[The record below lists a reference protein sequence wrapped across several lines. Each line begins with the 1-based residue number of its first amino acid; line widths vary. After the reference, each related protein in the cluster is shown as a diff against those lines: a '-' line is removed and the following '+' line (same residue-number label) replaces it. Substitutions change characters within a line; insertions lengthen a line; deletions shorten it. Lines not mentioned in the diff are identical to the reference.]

1 MRCGA
6 EDDEEGF
13 YMGDVID
20 FEGGP
25 SEEAAREKA
34 REKGFDAKASILSQL
49 ELLRKLCEGQSI
61 TITVDG
67 RILTV
72 PYKLWITDL
81 EKRLLAGG
89 TALSFDD
96 DPESGTRTAK
106 IITLESRPKPKKKRP
121 RRTLDMDIA
130 ERGIPSDDD
139 YLKSLRLEQEEA
151 ALSIKRDYIEKHF
164 GKDQAEVFALLVG
177 WR

>member
-96 DPESGTRTAK
+96 TKGE
-106 IITLESRPKPKKKRP
+106 KKKKK
-121 RRTLDMDIA
+121 
-130 ERGIPSDDD
+130 G
-139 YLKSLRLEQEEA
+139 
-151 ALSIKRDYIEKHF
+151 IKRYRKKKKKTNKQKKI
-164 GKDQAEVFALLVG
+164 
-177 WR
+177 